1 MTLNEYLMYEG
12 RHRDLERKCEPARR
26 ELPKENRVGISYLI
40 QEDEENCW
48 LPPFHPCFK
57 TPQPCTIFNSIHH
70 NSRKEVDIDSMTL
83 DEYDLYMA
91 MQCSKKSDDVDNI
104 NYITTSEK
112 KEVHDEE
119 VEMDEN
125 HDVDHSNIKE
135 AL

>member
-1 MTLNEYLMYEG
+1 MPLDKNGSSFEEILDDLFRIGAKKLRRMEHEVPNRCDDEIVEDTTHESSNLLNFPTFLVTNEFASVC
-12 RHRDLERKCEPARR
+12 K
-26 ELPKENRVGISYLI
+26 
-40 QEDEENCW
+40 Q
-48 LPPFHPCFK
+48 
-57 TPQPCTIFNSIHH
+57 
-70 NSRKEVDIDSMTL
+70 
-83 DEYDLYMA
+83 
-91 MQCSKKSDDVDNI
+91 DVDNI